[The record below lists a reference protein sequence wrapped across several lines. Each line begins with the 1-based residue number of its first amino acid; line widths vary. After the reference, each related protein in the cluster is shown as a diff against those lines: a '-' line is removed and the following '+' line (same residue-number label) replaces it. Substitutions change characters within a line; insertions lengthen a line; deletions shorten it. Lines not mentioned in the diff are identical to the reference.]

1 MRKRTLACIAALAT
15 LTVLLGLAG
24 AASASSQSARPGFIS
39 ATTIPSAALIQP
51 RQLDSMLRE
60 KSAARPLI
68 LQVGSRLMFDAAH
81 IPGSEYAG
89 PGSQPSGL
97 DLLRSR
103 VANLDRA
110 APIVIY
116 CGCCPWAHCPNMGP
130 AYALLRKMG
139 FTQVKALYIADNFGT
154 DWVNKGYPVANSR

>member
-1 MRKRTLACIAALAT
+1 MQTPALARIAALAT
-15 LTVLLGLAG
+15 LLPLFGLAG
-24 AASASSQSARPGFIS
+24 AVSASSQSTKPGFVS

-51 RQLDSMLRE
+51 QQLDSMLLE

-68 LQVGSRLMFDAAH
+68 LQVGSRLMFDQAH

-103 VANLDRA
+103 VANLNRA

-116 CGCCPWAHCPNMGP
+116 CGCCPWTRCPNMGP

-154 DWVNKGYPVANSR
+154 DWVNKGYPIAKSH